1 MPSAR
6 YAVAGL
12 ILAVFAPSSAAQA
25 QQAPAASPPAP
36 VGLGDVNVVGSTPL
50 LGSGIDRDEVP
61 AATQVLTAH
70 DVDRTNIPSL
80 TGGILD
86 NIPSASVNDTSGNVF
101 QPDILFRG
109 FTASPVTGTSQGL
122 AVYVNGARFNDPFGD
137 TVNWDL
143 IPSVAI
149 DTVNVEASNPVFGL
163 NALGGSVN
171 VQLKNGFTFQ
181 GADLTA
187 YGGSFD
193 RGAGILEYGHQSG
206 NFSAYLAGEITHDGG
221 YRQTSAS
228 DLYRLYGD
236 VGWRND
242 RAEVHVSVNA
252 ADNTLGNPG
261 ATPVQALNADP
272 TSIFT
277 APNEVYN
284 KYVAVNLNGT
294 YAVDDSTSLQGVA
307 YFQNLTQR
315 VTNGATEEVEP
326 CDDGSGNLCNDD
338 GSTVTT
344 RGGGVVKDFLHGATY
359 SGLVLEG
366 LDAHAYGASLQATN
380 ETDVLGHH
388 NHLVA
393 GGTFDGSDSVFDAQ
407 TQLGGFTTNG
417 NTFQYPAVTQDQP
430 DEGVEPVHVVTT
442 TRNYGLFFADI
453 FSIVPKLDLA
463 LNGRFN
469 NAEIDLHDK
478 LGTVLNGQ
486 HSYSRFNPSAGLT
499 YRISPALQVY
509 ASYTEAN
516 RAPTPTELSCS
527 SAANPCSLLNFFI
540 GDPNLKQVVARTFE
554 GGLRGRIGRLDDG
567 HLSWSADYYHTK
579 DTDDLIFQ
587 TALNNPNLAFYTNAG
602 QTLRQGVE
610 ANLHY
615 DTARLHAVVGYAY
628 IDASFQTPL
637 LLGSGSNPLADANG
651 NEHVVSG
658 DRLPGIPRH
667 RGTAVVEYKITDR
680 WTVGGNAVLQSG
692 QFRFGDEA
700 NLTKEVGGYFLLNLD
715 TSYQLTKNIT
725 LFGLV
730 NNVTNRV
737 YDTYGSFGPVGDI
750 PWPHVPG
757 GVTDPRTASPGAP
770 ISGYGGVRV
779 RF

>member
-236 VGWRND
+236 VRMAQRPGRGACQCECRRQHAGQSWRHS
-242 RAEVHVSVNA
+242 RA
-252 ADNTLGNPG
+252 G
-261 ATPVQALNADP
+261 AERRSD
-272 TSIFT
+272 
-277 APNEVYN
+277 
-284 KYVAVNLNGT
+284 
-294 YAVDDSTSLQGVA
+294 VDFHG
-307 YFQNLTQR
+307 TQR
-315 VTNGATEEVEP
+315 
-326 CDDGSGNLCNDD
+326 
-338 GSTVTT
+338 
-344 RGGGVVKDFLHGATY
+344 
-359 SGLVLEG
+359 GL
-366 LDAHAYGASLQATN
+366 
-380 ETDVLGHH
+380 
-388 NHLVA
+388 
-393 GGTFDGSDSVFDAQ
+393 
-407 TQLGGFTTNG
+407 
-417 NTFQYPAVTQDQP
+417 
-430 DEGVEPVHVVTT
+430 
-442 TRNYGLFFADI
+442 
-453 FSIVPKLDLA
+453 
-463 LNGRFN
+463 
-469 NAEIDLHDK
+469 
-478 LGTVLNGQ
+478 
-486 HSYSRFNPSAGLT
+486 
-499 YRISPALQVY
+499 
-509 ASYTEAN
+509 
-516 RAPTPTELSCS
+516 
-527 SAANPCSLLNFFI
+527 
-540 GDPNLKQVVARTFE
+540 
-554 GGLRGRIGRLDDG
+554 
-567 HLSWSADYYHTK
+567 
-579 DTDDLIFQ
+579 
-587 TALNNPNLAFYTNAG
+587 
-602 QTLRQGVE
+602 
-610 ANLHY
+610 
-615 DTARLHAVVGYAY
+615 
-628 IDASFQTPL
+628 
-637 LLGSGSNPLADANG
+637 
-651 NEHVVSG
+651 
-658 DRLPGIPRH
+658 
-667 RGTAVVEYKITDR
+667 
-680 WTVGGNAVLQSG
+680 
-692 QFRFGDEA
+692 
-700 NLTKEVGGYFLLNLD
+700 
-715 TSYQLTKNIT
+715 
-725 LFGLV
+725 
-730 NNVTNRV
+730 
-737 YDTYGSFGPVGDI
+737 
-750 PWPHVPG
+750 
-757 GVTDPRTASPGAP
+757 
-770 ISGYGGVRV
+770 
-779 RF
+779 